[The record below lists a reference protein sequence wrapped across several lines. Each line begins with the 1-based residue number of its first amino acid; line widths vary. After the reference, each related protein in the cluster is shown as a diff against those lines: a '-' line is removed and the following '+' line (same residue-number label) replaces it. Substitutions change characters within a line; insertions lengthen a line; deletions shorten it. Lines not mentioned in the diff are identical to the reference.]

1 MASVI
6 ANDTVV
12 KERPIKKAKERKA
25 PGKVAPDTSSA
36 IPDDTP
42 VTESETEKDPV
53 TEESPQ
59 EFGPKRNSKREL
71 GARGEE
77 AAARYLERQEFEILE
92 RNWKC
97 SYGEADI
104 IAREDDDIVFIEVKT
119 RKGIEK
125 GMPEDAVTPTKRDRY
140 ERIAASFLEN
150 NAFVNCFVRF
160 DVIAIL
166 VVGENRALLR
176 HHRGAF
182 SSGD

>member
-1 MASVI
+1 M
-6 ANDTVV
+6 
-12 KERPIKKAKERKA
+12 
-25 PGKVAPDTSSA
+25 
-36 IPDDTP
+36 
-42 VTESETEKDPV
+42 EKDPASEGSQHE
-53 TEESPQ
+53 T
-59 EFGPKRNSKREL
+59 GPKRNSKREL

-104 IAREDDDIVFIEVKT
+104 IAREDEDIVFIEVKT